1 MTVPKPQKP
10 DGLEPVQRADEE
22 DCGGVSFL
30 VLPHLDIGEAA
41 VIVDADMDEVPA
53 RALEAFGAIAGDAVA
68 GAPEVGQLLEV
79 EMDRIA
85 RLAGMLQFQPAEAV
99 ASRQ

>member
-10 DGLEPVQRADEE
+10 DGLEPEQRADEE
-22 DCGGVSFL
+22 GCGGVSFL

-53 RALEAFGAIAGDAVA
+53 RASEAFGAIAGDAVA
-68 GAPEVGQLLEV
+68 GATEVGQLLDV
-79 EMDRIA
+79 EMDRIVQ
-85 RLAGMLQFQPAEAV
+85 LAGMLQFRPTDSV
-99 ASRQ
+99 ASRH